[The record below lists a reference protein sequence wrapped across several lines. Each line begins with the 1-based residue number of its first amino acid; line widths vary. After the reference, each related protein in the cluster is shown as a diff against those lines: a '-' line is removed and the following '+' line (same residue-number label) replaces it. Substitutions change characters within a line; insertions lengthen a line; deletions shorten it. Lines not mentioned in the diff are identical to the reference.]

1 MSELTIRRMTE
12 ADYDAVTDVWNASG
26 LPVRPKGRDSKERV
40 LRQIGEEGAFYLV
53 AESEGDVIGV
63 LLTTHDTRKG
73 WLNRLAVR
81 PEWRGRGVATALVH
95 RAEDELRAMDIRV
108 YSVLIHAD
116 NSASRHLFNELG
128 YKEHDDIVYLSK
140 RLEDDD

>member
-1 MSELTIRRMTE
+1 MSNLTIRRMTE
-12 ADYDAVTDVWNASG
+12 ADYDAVTDVWKASG
-26 LPVRPKGRDSKERV
+26 LPVKQKGRDSRERV

-53 AESEGDVIGV
+53 AESEDDVIGV

-95 RAEDELRAMDIRV
+95 RAEDELRTLDIRV

-116 NSASRHLFNELG
+116 NSASRHLFSELG

>member
-1 MSELTIRRMTE
+1 MSEFTIRRMTE
-12 ADYDAVTDVWNASG
+12 EDYDAVTDVWNASG
-26 LPVRPKGRDSKERV
+26 LPVKQKGRDSKESV
-40 LRQIGEEGAFYLV
+40 LRQIGEGGTFFLV

-95 RAEDELRAMDIRV
+95 LAEDELRTLDIRV

-116 NSASRHLFNELG
+116 NSASRHLFDELG
-128 YKEHDDIVYLSK
+128 YREHDDIVYLSK